1 MKSSPRNGFVPLQF
15 SIFLAPKYSK
25 DSFVRKPCCSSHR
38 PLFPCVVCCHK
49 LTSNLNNYSR
59 RNFLNDW
66 VWTSILLTGVGCFLG
81 DSASWAKEEKQSVPA
96 SVANQVETYKD
107 LIQGYKILR
116 PLGWNEF
123 SGQRNQYDIKWQDII
138 QPLEVVMIATVD
150 IGKNKSIKDLG
161 SPMQI
166 GEKLAKN
173 RKLQLVT
180 ATEKETG
187 GIPAYEIELKGDPLH
202 QLVLL
207 TASKSKLFNVT
218 ATCSESRWSNRE
230 KLLRTVVE
238 SFVPSL

>member
-1 MKSSPRNGFVPLQF
+1 MNSVDNAINMISS
-15 SIFLAPKYSK
+15 
-25 DSFVRKPCCSSHR
+25 
-38 PLFPCVVCCHK
+38 
-49 LTSNLNNYSR
+49 
-59 RNFLNDW
+59 
-66 VWTSILLTGVGCFLG
+66 
-81 DSASWAKEEKQSVPA
+81 
-96 SVANQVETYKD
+96 
-107 LIQGYKILR
+107 
-116 PLGWNEF
+116 
-123 SGQRNQYDIKWQDII
+123 
-138 QPLEVVMIATVD
+138 
-150 IGKNKSIKDLG
+150 GKNKSIKDLG